1 MNKDIIG
8 KYCEFYL
15 DDGSDE
21 REIGKIIGFNPNN
34 NDELL
39 VYVTSSDIGHSGD
52 YYEWLLREGWEI
64 DILEEL
70 FELLRKDNRFWYVIS
85 DLFIGFVDNEI
96 LSIETTVD
104 ESGKII
110 ITKT

>member
-1 MNKDIIG
+1 MDRSIIG
-8 KYCEFYL
+8 KKCEFYP
-15 DDGSDE
+15 DE
-21 REIGKIIGFNPNN
+21 DCNVKETGKIIGFNPNN
-34 NDELL
+34 DELL
-39 VYVTSSDIGHSGD
+39 VYVNSSNRGHSAD
-52 YYEWLLREGWEI
+52 NYEWLLREGWKI